1 MFVTGQNF
9 IHVGTKMWSG
19 LQRGH
24 LYTQFFDLML
34 EYIPQATPLRHVIEF
49 FLSPPPFFATNKN
62 KSEGQSD
69 THYYITKLRL
79 FRNK

>member
-49 FLSPPPFFATNKN
+49 FLSPPPSLQQIKIKAKANLI
-62 KSEGQSD
+62 
-69 THYYITKLRL
+69 HITT
-79 FRNK
+79 